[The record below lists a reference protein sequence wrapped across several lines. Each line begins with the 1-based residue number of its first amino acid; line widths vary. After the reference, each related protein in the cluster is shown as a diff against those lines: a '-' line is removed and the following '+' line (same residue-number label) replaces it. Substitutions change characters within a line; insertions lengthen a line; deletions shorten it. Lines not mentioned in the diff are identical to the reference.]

1 MVYLVSQSH
10 DRLKRVPEARETYGR
25 LTRRPD
31 TDPWHHLCQSALL
44 PLDAG
49 PGPVG
54 TPPVAVRGQIDVDHM
69 RV

>member
-1 MVYLVSQSH
+1 
-10 DRLKRVPEARETYGR
+10 VPEARETYGR